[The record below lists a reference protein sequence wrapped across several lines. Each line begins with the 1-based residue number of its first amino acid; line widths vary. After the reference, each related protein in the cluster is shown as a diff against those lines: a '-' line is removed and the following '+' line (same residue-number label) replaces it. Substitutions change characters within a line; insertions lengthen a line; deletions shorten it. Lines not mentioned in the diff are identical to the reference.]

1 WLMMSLW
8 DALRMNMM
16 ISYQELVRTF
26 HSAAA
31 VCKGPSSLNAR
42 CLPGGEDDVS
52 SSLSPHRERSLLL
65 LAHIGRS
72 PVSLSSVAKSADVI
86 PCVNEKVLM
95 VNSAVNEES
104 VVRLAAR

>member
-1 WLMMSLW
+1 MSRLSH
-8 DALRMNMM
+8 L
-16 ISYQELVRTF
+16 SE

-42 CLPGGEDDVS
+42 CLLGGEDDVS
-52 SSLSPHRERSLLL
+52 SSLSS
-65 LAHIGRS
+65 A
-72 PVSLSSVAKSADVI
+72 AKSADVI

-95 VNSAVNEES
+95 VNPAANEES

>member
-1 WLMMSLW
+1 MSRLSHR
-8 DALRMNMM
+8 L
-16 ISYQELVRTF
+16 E
-26 HSAAA
+26 HSA
-31 VCKGPSSLNAR
+31 VVMCEGQLSLPAR
-42 CLPGGEDDVS
+42 CLHRGYDDVS

-72 PVSLSSVAKSADVI
+72 PVSLSSMAKSADVI

-95 VNSAVNEES
+95 VNSAANEES

>member
-1 WLMMSLW
+1 MSRLSH
-8 DALRMNMM
+8 L
-16 ISYQELVRTF
+16 SE

-65 LAHIGRS
+65 LAHIGG
-72 PVSLSSVAKSADVI
+72 SLSSVAKSADVI

-95 VNSAVNEES
+95 VNSAANEES

>member
-1 WLMMSLW
+1 MQRAIKPER
-8 DALRMNMM
+8 AL
-16 ISYQELVRTF
+16 S
-26 HSAAA
+26 
-31 VCKGPSSLNAR
+31 
-42 CLPGGEDDVS
+42 PGGEDDVS

-104 VVRLAAR
+104 VVRLAAVRNRCILKAEICLKAYLCF

>member
-1 WLMMSLW
+1 MSRLSH
-8 DALRMNMM
+8 L
-16 ISYQELVRTF
+16 SE

-31 VCKGPSSLNAR
+31 VCKGPSSLSAR

-65 LAHIGRS
+65 LAHIGGS
-72 PVSLSSVAKSADVI
+72 PVSLSSMEKSADVI

-95 VNSAVNEES
+95 VNSAANEES